1 MHCAQRNPAEGALP
15 ARSEAPRSLQPPVA
29 AATAGCAAARER
41 SAEPLPPA
49 QGARVSAG
57 DPVRLEPF
65 ELPRRQFELSMITL
79 ELEFVKSKGP
89 GAVQEQVDALELVK
103 QLQRRFGGQVF
114 TEDQKVTFEYV
125 GNNYLCTVTGVMV
138 EGQEDKQVVRRGCAP
153 PAPPCA
159 PRLSRAPLV
168 LRLLVAKTAYIFQAR
183 SGAGIKIVNQRSSVA
198 PNLFKSKE
206 VSFEKLGIGGMDK
219 QFEEIFRRAFA
230 SRVFPPHV
238 VKRLGIT
245 HVKGMLL
252 HGPPGTGKT
261 LIARQIGKMLN
272 GKEPKIVNGPEILN
286 KYVGQSEEN
295 VRALFAEAEAE
306 LALKGDDSDLH
317 IIIFDEIDS
326 VCKQRGSSRDGTG
339 VGDSVVNQLLTKIDG
354 VNALTNILLI
364 GMTNR
369 KDLLDEA
376 LLRPGRLEVQ
386 IEIGLPD
393 EKGRMQILKIKSA
406 SAMENSFMAPDVDL
420 ASIAARTKNFSGAEL
435 EGLMKSAVSFAL
447 SRQVDATD
455 LGKPIDE
462 ESIKVTMADFERA
475 LTEVVPAFG
484 ASSGTLER
492 CRLNGM
498 IATGPRFAHLSKTAK
513 LLVEQA
519 RQSEKTPLLTLLLE
533 GVSGAGKTA
542 LAATLALESG
552 FPFVK
557 MLSAESMVGW
567 SETSKTQQVAKIFE
581 DAYKSPLSIILLDDI
596 ERLLEYVSIGP
607 RFSNVVLQA
616 LLVLLKRTPP
626 EGHKLLVIGTT
637 SEGRVLDEMSVSA
650 VFNVVLNV
658 PLLDASD
665 MGRVLQAIDAFET
678 EEEIHSAVAL
688 LDSEMPIKKLLMLL
702 EMARQGAGHGGKARL
717 TFSRFLETM
726 QDLADG

>member
-1 MHCAQRNPAEGALP
+1 
-15 ARSEAPRSLQPPVA
+15 
-29 AATAGCAAARER
+29 
-41 SAEPLPPA
+41 
-49 QGARVSAG
+49 
-57 DPVRLEPF
+57 
-65 ELPRRQFELSMITL
+65 
-79 ELEFVKSKGP
+79 
-89 GAVQEQVDALELVK
+89 
-103 QLQRRFGGQVF
+103 
-114 TEDQKVTFEYV
+114 
-125 GNNYLCTVTGVMV
+125 
-138 EGQEDKQVVRRGCAP
+138 
-153 PAPPCA
+153 
-159 PRLSRAPLV
+159 
-168 LRLLVAKTAYIFQAR
+168 
-183 SGAGIKIVNQRSSVA
+183 
-198 PNLFKSKE
+198 
-206 VSFEKLGIGGMDK
+206 
-219 QFEEIFRRAFA
+219 
-230 SRVFPPHV
+230 
-238 VKRLGIT
+238 
-245 HVKGMLL
+245 L
-252 HGPPGTGKT
+252 HPQQGTGKT

-326 VCKQRGSSRDGTG
+326 VCKSRGSSRDGTG

-369 KDLLDEA
+369 KDMLDEA

-393 EKGRMQILKIKSA
+393 EKGRLQILKIKSA
-406 SAMENSFMAPDVDL
+406 SASENSFMAPDVDL
-420 ASIAARTKNFSGAEL
+420 ATLAARTSNFSGAEL

-455 LGKPIDE
+455 LGKAIDE
-462 ESIKVTMADFERA
+462 ENIKVAMADFERA
-475 LTEVVPAFG
+475 LQEVQPAFG
-484 ASSGTLER
+484 ASTGTLER
-492 CRLNGM
+492 CRLNGF
-498 IATGPRFAHLSKTAK
+498 IPTGPRFEHLRKTAM
-513 LLVEQA
+513 LLVEQV
-519 RQSEKTPLLTLLLE
+519 RVSEKTPLLTLLLE

-567 SETSKTQQVAKIFE
+567 SETSKCQQLSKVFD
-581 DAYKSPLSIILLDDI
+581 DAYKSPISIILLDDI

-637 SEGRVLDEMSVSA
+637 SEAHVLDEMA
-650 VFNVVLNV
+650 VTATFNVVLNV
-658 PLLDASD
+658 PVLAPDD
-665 MGRVLQAIDAFET
+665 TRRVLAAIDAFAPAELD
-678 EEEIHSAVAL
+678 SAVAL
-688 LDSEMPIKKLLMLL
+688 LDSEMPIKRLLMLL
-702 EMARQGAGHGGKARL
+702 EMARQGGEGGGKAAAGARI
-717 TFSRFLETM
+717 TFSRFMDCMT
-726 QDLADG
+726 DLAG

>member
-1 MHCAQRNPAEGALP
+1 MPSSTTP
-15 ARSEAPRSLQPPVA
+15 S
-29 AATAGCAAARER
+29 
-41 SAEPLPPA
+41 
-49 QGARVSAG
+49 
-57 DPVRLEPF
+57 
-65 ELPRRQFELSMITL
+65 I
-79 ELEFVKSKGP
+79 
-89 GAVQEQVDALELVK
+89 
-103 QLQRRFGGQVF
+103 
-114 TEDQKVTFEYV
+114 
-125 GNNYLCTVTGVMV
+125 
-138 EGQEDKQVVRRGCAP
+138 
-153 PAPPCA
+153 
-159 PRLSRAPLV
+159 
-168 LRLLVAKTAYIFQAR
+168 LVAKTAFVFQVR
-183 SGAGIKIVNQRSSVA
+183 GGGGIKVINQRSSVA

-369 KDLLDEA
+369 KDMLDEA

-393 EKGRMQILKIKSA
+393 EKGRLQILKIKS
-406 SAMENSFMAPDVDL
+406 SAAAENSFMAPDVDL
-420 ASIAARTKNFSGAEL
+420 VSLASRTKNFSGAEL

-462 ESIKVTMADFERA
+462 ENIKVTMADFERA
-475 LTEVVPAFG
+475 LLEVIPAFG
-484 ASSGTLER
+484 QNSGELER
-492 CRLNGM
+492 CRLNG
-498 IATGPRFAHLSKTAK
+498 IIPTGPRFEHLRKTAR
-513 LLVEQA
+513 LLVEQV
-519 RQSEKTPLLTLLLE
+519 RVSEKTPLLTVLLE

-542 LAATLALESG
+542 LAATLAMDSG

-557 MLSAESMVGW
+557 LMSAESMVGW
-567 SETSKTQQVAKIFE
+567 SEQSKTQQLAKLFD
-581 DAYKSPLSIILLDDI
+581 DAYKSPLSVILLDDI

-607 RFSNVVLQA
+607 RFSNAVLQA

-626 EGHKLLVIGTT
+626 PGHKLLVIGTT
-637 SEGRVLDEMSVSA
+637 SEARVLDDMAVTA
-650 VFNVVLNV
+650 VFNVVMNV
-658 PLLDASD
+658 PVLAPEDTR
-665 MGRVLQAIDAFET
+665 RVLLAVDAFAPHEV
-678 EEEIHSAVAL
+678 ESAVAL
-688 LDSEMPIKKLLMLL
+688 MDSEMPIKRLLMLL
-702 EMARQGAGHGGKARL
+702 EMARQGADGGKGSKGRI
-717 TFSRFLETM
+717 TFDRFMEVM
-726 QDLADG
+726 SDLAGEN

>member
-1 MHCAQRNPAEGALP
+1 M
-15 ARSEAPRSLQPPVA
+15 
-29 AATAGCAAARER
+29 
-41 SAEPLPPA
+41 
-49 QGARVSAG
+49 
-57 DPVRLEPF
+57 
-65 ELPRRQFELSMITL
+65 
-79 ELEFVKSKGP
+79 
-89 GAVQEQVDALELVK
+89 
-103 QLQRRFGGQVF
+103 F
-114 TEDQKVTFEYV
+114 TEDQKLTFEYL
-125 GNNYLCTVTGVMV
+125 GNNYLATVTGTLV
-138 EGQEDKQVVRRGCAP
+138 ESQEEKQSAHRGCACRSH
-153 PAPPCA
+153 ACMRRHYSA
-159 PRLSRAPLV
+159 GGADAHVVATHSM
-168 LRLLVAKTAYIFQAR
+168 LVAKSAFVFQAR
-183 SGAGIKIVNQRSSVA
+183 SGGGIKIINQRSSVA
-198 PNLFKSKE
+198 PNLFRSKE

-252 HGPPGTGKT
+252 FGPPVRHASARHATYASNIAFFCSQGTGKT

-393 EKGRMQILKIKSA
+393 EKGRLQILKIKSA
-406 SAMENSFMAPDVDL
+406 SATENSFMAPDVDL
-420 ASIAARTKNFSGAEL
+420 VALAARTKNFSGAEL

-455 LGKPIDE
+455 LGKAIDE
-462 ESIKVTMADFERA
+462 ENIKVTMADFEHA
-475 LTEVVPAFG
+475 LHEVQPAFG
-484 ASSGTLER
+484 ASTDLLER
-492 CRLNGM
+492 CRLNGF
-498 IATGPRFAHLSKTAK
+498 IPTGPRFQHLQKTAQ
-513 LLVEQA
+513 LLVEQV
-519 RQSEKTPLLTLLLE
+519 RVSEKTPLLTLLLE
-533 GVSGAGKTA
+533 GVAGAGKTA

-567 SETSKTQQVAKIFE
+567 SESSKCQQLSKVFD
-581 DAYKSPLSIILLDDI
+581 DAYKSPISIILLDDI

-626 EGHKLLVIGTT
+626 PGHKLLVIGTT
-637 SEGRVLDEMSVSA
+637 SEAQVLDEMA
-650 VFNVVLNV
+650 VTATFNVVLNV
-658 PLLDASD
+658 PVLAPDD
-665 MGRVLQAIDAFET
+665 TRRVLAAIDAFAPAELD
-678 EEEIHSAVAL
+678 SAVAL
-688 LDSEMPIKKLLMLL
+688 LDTEMPIKRLLMLL
-702 EMARQGAGHGGKARL
+702 EMARQGAGGSAKSGGRITFAR
-717 TFSRFLETM
+717 FMECM
-726 QDLADG
+726 NDLAG

>member
-1 MHCAQRNPAEGALP
+1 M
-15 ARSEAPRSLQPPVA
+15 
-29 AATAGCAAARER
+29 
-41 SAEPLPPA
+41 
-49 QGARVSAG
+49 
-57 DPVRLEPF
+57 
-65 ELPRRQFELSMITL
+65 
-79 ELEFVKSKGP
+79 
-89 GAVQEQVDALELVK
+89 
-103 QLQRRFGGQVF
+103 
-114 TEDQKVTFEYV
+114 
-125 GNNYLCTVTGVMV
+125 
-138 EGQEDKQVVRRGCAP
+138 
-153 PAPPCA
+153 
-159 PRLSRAPLV
+159 
-168 LRLLVAKTAYIFQAR
+168 LVAKSAFVFQAR
-183 SGAGIKIVNQRSSVA
+183 SGGGIKIINQRSSVA
-198 PNLFKSKE
+198 PNLFRSKE

-252 HGPPGTGKT
+252 FGPPVRHASARHATYASNIAFLCSQGTGKT

-393 EKGRMQILKIKSA
+393 EKGRLQILKIKSA
-406 SAMENSFMAPDVDL
+406 SATENSFMAPDVDL
-420 ASIAARTKNFSGAEL
+420 VALAARTKNFSGAEL

-455 LGKPIDE
+455 LGKAIDE
-462 ESIKVTMADFERA
+462 ENIKVTMADFEHA
-475 LTEVVPAFG
+475 LHEVQPAFG
-484 ASSGTLER
+484 ASTDLLER
-492 CRLNGM
+492 CRLNGF
-498 IATGPRFAHLSKTAK
+498 IPTGPRFQHLQKTAQ
-513 LLVEQA
+513 LLVEQV
-519 RQSEKTPLLTLLLE
+519 RVSEKTPLLTLLLE
-533 GVSGAGKTA
+533 GVAGAGKTA

-567 SETSKTQQVAKIFE
+567 SESSKCQQLSKVFD
-581 DAYKSPLSIILLDDI
+581 DAYKSPISIILLDDI

-626 EGHKLLVIGTT
+626 PGHKLLVIGTT
-637 SEGRVLDEMSVSA
+637 SEAQVLDEMA
-650 VFNVVLNV
+650 VTATFNVVLNV
-658 PLLDASD
+658 PVLAPDD
-665 MGRVLQAIDAFET
+665 TRRVLAAIDAFAPAELD
-678 EEEIHSAVAL
+678 SAVAL
-688 LDSEMPIKKLLMLL
+688 LDTEMPIKRLLMLL
-702 EMARQGAGHGGKARL
+702 EMARQGAGGSAKSGGRITFAR
-717 TFSRFLETM
+717 FMECM
-726 QDLADG
+726 NDLAG